1 MAVVVASAKQAS
13 ILVTLGVFFHLS
25 IDLVYYFK
33 IASKSL
39 LKMSIYTKS
48 FKDVD
53 VLFDEVE

>member
-1 MAVVVASAKQAS
+1 MVTSAKQTS
-13 ILVTLGVFFHLS
+13 IPVTLGVFLDLS

-33 IASKSL
+33 IANRSL